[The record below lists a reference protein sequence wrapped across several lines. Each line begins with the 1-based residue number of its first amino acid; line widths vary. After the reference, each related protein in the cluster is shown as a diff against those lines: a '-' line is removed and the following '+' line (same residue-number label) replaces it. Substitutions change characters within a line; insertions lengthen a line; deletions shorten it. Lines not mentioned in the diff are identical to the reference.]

1 MLPVFMV
8 LSNIYY
14 KNGNAGFAHLW
25 VVAVAS
31 PIIWFEKTGFRVTG
45 LKSP

>member
-25 VVAVAS
+25 VVVAS